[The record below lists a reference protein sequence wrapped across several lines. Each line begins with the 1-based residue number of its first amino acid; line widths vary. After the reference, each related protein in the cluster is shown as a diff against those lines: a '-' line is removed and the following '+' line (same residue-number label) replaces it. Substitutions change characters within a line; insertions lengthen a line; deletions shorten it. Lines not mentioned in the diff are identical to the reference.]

1 MRGMAA
7 TFDRDDPRGLGHA
20 LTRMLRHRIIEGDL
34 APGALLPSETAL
46 SDEFGVSR
54 TVVREATAA
63 LRAAGL
69 VETFQGRGSLV
80 LGTPDAD
87 SPESADA
94 SAVSLQV
101 RGSHD
106 VLAMMDVRLGL
117 EPQSAALA
125 AQRRTPAQM
134 AAIRRALDA
143 FAALEGDRV
152 HLVEADFAI
161 HARIAEASGNRYI
174 AALLKAMGPRAILAH
189 RAGMQG
195 DASVTDD
202 EHFARLVYEHTAVA
216 DAIERSDPEGAWAA
230 MASHLRRSRGRIAP
244 SGPA

>member
-1 MRGMAA
+1 MAA

-20 LTRMLRHRIIEGDL
+20 LTRMLRQRIIEGEL
-34 APGALLPSETAL
+34 APGELLPSEAAL

-80 LGTPDAD
+80 LGTPDAGPPD
-87 SPESADA
+87 TEAPDA

-134 AAIRRALDA
+134 VAIRRALATFTTLAD
-143 FAALEGDRV
+143 DRV
-152 HLVEADFAI
+152 HLVEADFAF
-161 HARIAEASGNRYI
+161 HARVAEASGNRYI

-202 EHFARLVYEHTAVA
+202 QHFARLVYEHTAIA
-216 DAIERSDPEGAWAA
+216 DAIGRADPEGSWAA
-230 MASHLRRSRGRIAP
+230 MAAHLRRSRARIAP
-244 SGPA
+244 GGPS

>member
-1 MRGMAA
+1 MAA

-20 LTRMLRHRIIEGDL
+20 LTRMLRHRIIEGEL
-34 APGALLPSETAL
+34 APGELLPSEAAL

-80 LGTPDAD
+80 LGSPDAG
-87 SPESADA
+87 SPDTDAPDA

-106 VLAMMDVRLGL
+106 VLALMDVRLGL

-125 AQRRTPAQM
+125 AQRRTPAQL
-134 AAIRRALDA
+134 AAIRRALA
-143 FAALEGDRV
+143 TFTGLAGDRV
-152 HLVEADFAI
+152 HLVEADFAF
-161 HARIAEASGNRYI
+161 HARVAEASGNRYI

-202 EHFARLVYEHTAVA
+202 QHFARLVYEHTAVA
-216 DAIERSDPEGAWAA
+216 DAIERGDPEGAWAA
-230 MASHLRRSRGRIAP
+230 MAAHLRRSRARIAP
-244 SGPA
+244 GGPA